1 MIDFLSIN
9 VTNTILIILLIA
21 VLVLF
26 CLYLYTDN
34 RRLKAQLEEIRKE
47 NKTLLEKKIKN
58 QVDVDAVS
66 IQKIST
72 ENEKNITD
80 NLEKIDIKKNEEPIE
95 KTINVSKE
103 VNHDKEKEIQ
113 DNDKKNYN
121 EVLDRVYNVTSNQI
135 YNEEAYYNLEDN
147 TISNNFDLND
157 LINKN
162 NFASTKEERKYPT
175 YDYLEEIQ
183 AKMNAE
189 LKPQT
194 IELTDY
200 EKKQEEQAVISYKE
214 LLKVKE
220 TNQYSEEKQDTMKFI
235 EELKMLRNSLK

>member
-135 YNEEAYYNLEDN
+135 YNEEAYYN
-147 TISNNFDLND
+147 
-157 LINKN
+157 
-162 NFASTKEERKYPT
+162 
-175 YDYLEEIQ
+175 
-183 AKMNAE
+183 
-189 LKPQT
+189 
-194 IELTDY
+194 
-200 EKKQEEQAVISYKE
+200 
-214 LLKVKE
+214 
-220 TNQYSEEKQDTMKFI
+220 
-235 EELKMLRNSLK
+235 